1 MSLITKIKAEVESA
15 GFQFYYDSGG
25 GLNKM
30 LDSADFEDGKTVVFA
45 FLLTSTSLIDGIES
59 GNVGLFFSK
68 MTDFDFEAL
77 ENDSIQEVCKMDAW
91 AFIRRLERGNT
102 LTIGDVTLTRFYDEF
117 SVNVTG
123 VAVNATFTETVGL
136 CQSFSDVISDITSD
150 NASNVEIVV

>member
-1 MSLITKIKAEVESA
+1 MSLITKIKAEIEAA

-45 FLLTSTSLIDGIES
+45 FLLTSTQLNDGKES

-77 ENDSIQEVCKMDAW
+77 ENDEIQDLCKVDAW
-91 AFIRRLERGNT
+91 SFIRKLERGNT

-123 VAVNATFTETVGL
+123 VAVNAVFSEMVGMTD
-136 CQSFSDVISDITSD
+136 CFVR
-150 NASNVEIVV
+150 EK